1 MLFEDQNLLPSSLPL
16 ALRAL
21 LCVTDKE
28 PLDYGSQDG
37 RREEAPAW
45 ANNGYYLDRKSF
57 PKDVADQLWE
67 LCLHQW
73 KSAPSEAE
81 FGITISNSAWL

>member
-1 MLFEDQNLLPSSLPL
+1 MLFKDQNLLPSSLPL
-16 ALRAL
+16 APRAL
-21 LCVTDKE
+21 LCVTDK
-28 PLDYGSQDG
+28 LDYGSQDG
-37 RREEAPAW
+37 RREETPAW

-73 KSAPSEAE
+73 KSALLEAE
-81 FGITISNSAWL
+81 FGITKSNSAWL